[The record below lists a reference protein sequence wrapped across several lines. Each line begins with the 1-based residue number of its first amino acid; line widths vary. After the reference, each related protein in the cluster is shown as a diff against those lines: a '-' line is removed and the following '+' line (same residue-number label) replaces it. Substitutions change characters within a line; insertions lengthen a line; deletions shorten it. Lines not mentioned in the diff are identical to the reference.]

1 MHDAV
6 MLVSNEG
13 TIGCFMKYIEMAVRR
28 QIPKIMF
35 IMLAQVEK
43 KNEGLFEQKA
53 VYSRPVDIT
62 NRNKLLLKR
71 GYLEK
76 KTFLPEIALNK

>member
-1 MHDAV
+1 
-6 MLVSNEG
+6 
-13 TIGCFMKYIEMAVRR
+13 
-28 QIPKIMF
+28 
-35 IMLAQVEK
+35 MLAQVEK
-43 KNEGLFEQKA
+43 KNEGLFEWKA